1 MLMTALSLSAN
12 ASCWKV
18 RRKRQWVHS
27 ASLSFYIAPIGVAGE
42 VTWSQVVEVPFDGCA
57 TSPKSCKACVRHTHT
72 HTLVV
77 KIKLHS
83 LSRFWHLEWKRL
95 CNQCSC
101 NYVYHKCILYTII
114 VLYIRYHRVEIYS
127 LLYLRRLAFL
137 CPRTSS
143 LRSRRNAFLTLRLT
157 TTKWVVLPAAQNTL
171 PRIAVHR
178 DKLLRHAPSSSCAE
192 VFGLYGD
199 VMPRTVGLLIQPK
212 CRQGKKCLQD
222 FARNYVIFGTWC
234 IYIYIQRYICYHH
247 LCMYCN
253 YRETSDL
260 V

>member
-1 MLMTALSLSAN
+1 MPQVP
-12 ASCWKV
+12 KV
-18 RRKRQWVHS
+18 VKHVS
-27 ASLSFYIAPIGVAGE
+27 G
-42 VTWSQVVEVPFDGCA
+42 T
-57 TSPKSCKACVRHTHT
+57 HTHT

-234 IYIYIQRYICYHH
+234 IYIYTKIH
-247 LCMYCN
+247 LLPSPMYVLQLS
-253 YRETSDL
+253 RDKWPG
-260 V
+260 VM